1 MTLKITN
8 PLLLITNSLVFLFA
22 PLCLTVDKGYNLIPM
37 LLLVLALPL
46 LFRAKKTPL
55 TKEHKWLIAAFF
67 GYFILFPISVYFD
80 GGHSSDIDQAS
91 RTVMAVIILLL
102 LLRYPPKFDWLIN
115 SFAAGALASGAVAI
129 LQVFILDQPRAFVA
143 HINPI
148 QGGNIAMSLGL
159 LSLCGTIFHLK
170 NQRNI
175 KAFAFFIA
183 AGAGIIGSFLS
194 GARGGW
200 ICLPVVI
207 SALIYLNRSW
217 LSKRCYLAILLTL
230 LAVSTAFLQ
239 PSSVM
244 EQRFDAIGYDIAQYQ
259 NGNSNTSIGIRF
271 DLWKSAYY
279 SIKEKPIFGW
289 GVNGRHANQL
299 EQVKAGILSQHL
311 YNEGFHAHNQYLEDT
326 SVRGLLGLV
335 ALLGLFAVPLVIYK
349 RYSRSTSSAQQAAL
363 ASCGVVFVVSVA
375 SYCLT
380 QSFLS
385 HNSGIVFYCFITI
398 SIIASLVSL
407 NNEQEEKQ
415 LASLNIIEHIGSY
428 FHKAKFHLQ
437 NKQQG

>member
-22 PLCLTVDKGYNLIPM
+22 PLCLTVDGGYNLIPM

-55 TKEHKWLIAAFF
+55 TQELKWLIAAFF

-80 GGHSSDIDQAS
+80 GGRFSDIDQAS
-91 RTVMAVIILLL
+91 RAVMAVIILLL
-102 LLRYPPKFDWLIN
+102 LLRYPPKFGWLLN
-115 SFAAGALASGAVAI
+115 SFAAGSLASGAVAI
-129 LQVFILDQPRAFVA
+129 HQVLLLNQPRAFA
-143 HINPI
+143 AYINAI

-159 LSLCGTIFHLK
+159 LSLCGAVFYLK
-170 NQRNI
+170 QQRNTH
-175 KAFAFFIA
+175 ALVFLIA
-183 AGAGIIGSFLS
+183 AAAGIVGSLLS
-194 GARGGW
+194 GSRGGW
-200 ICLPVVI
+200 IGLPVI
-207 SALIYLNRSW
+207 IAALIYLNRSW
-217 LSKRCYLAILLTL
+217 LSRRCYLTILLAI
-230 LAVSTAFLQ
+230 LAVSTVFLQ
-239 PSSVM
+239 PSSGM
-244 EQRFDAIGYDIAQYQ
+244 QQRFNAIGYDIAQYQ
-259 NGNSNTSIGIRF
+259 NGNSNTSIGIRL

-279 SIKEKPIFGW
+279 SIKEKPLFGW
-289 GVNGRHANQL
+289 GVNGRHTSQL
-299 EQVKAGILSQHL
+299 EQVKANIISQRL
-311 YNEGFHAHNQYLEDT
+311 YGYSFHAHNQYLEDT
-326 SVRGLLGLV
+326 SIRGLLGLV

-349 RYSRSTSSAQQAAL
+349 RYSRSTSSAQQTAL

-385 HNSGIVFYCFITI
+385 HNSGIIFYCFVTI
-398 SIIASLVSL
+398 CIIASLVSL

-415 LASLNIIEHIGSY
+415 LASLNIIERIGRY
-428 FHKAKFHLQ
+428 FHNTKFHLQ